1 MLQEIAR
8 ILVSL
13 VLIVLAGFLYWCG
26 FHSTDPDFKL
36 GASNIATAII
46 FANLTYWLRP
56 LQTK

>member
-1 MLQEIAR
+1 MLQELAR
-8 ILVSL
+8 VLISL

-26 FHSTDPDFKL
+26 FHSIDADFKL

-46 FANLTYWLRP
+46 VANLGYWLRP

>member
-8 ILVSL
+8 VLVSL

-26 FHSTDPDFKL
+26 FHSIDADFKL

-46 FANLTYWLRP
+46 VANLTYWLRP
-56 LQTK
+56 LQSK

>member
-8 ILVSL
+8 VLVSL
-13 VLIVLAGFLYWCG
+13 VLLVLAGFLYWCG
-26 FHSTDPDFKL
+26 FHSADVDFKL

-56 LQTK
+56 LPTK